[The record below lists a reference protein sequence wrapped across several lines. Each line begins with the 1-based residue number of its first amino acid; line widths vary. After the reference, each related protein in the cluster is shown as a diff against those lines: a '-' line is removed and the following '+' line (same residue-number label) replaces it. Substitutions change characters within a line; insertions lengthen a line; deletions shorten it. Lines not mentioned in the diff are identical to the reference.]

1 MPTVR
6 RIPTVTQLKSA
17 PLNSLRVLRKPNKG
31 HAIWLAAGTEGIVPA
46 ATMFQP
52 HSLLWHYL
60 WAAPSI
66 LLLLLAV
73 IIYRRS
79 QQREFPIFWAFAIVQ
94 GATGLALY
102 LMSVAYWYFKP
113 PLVSPEFWWKANFV
127 HLLIE
132 VVLKFALIG
141 EILSQVLKPF
151 PALSKLGKL
160 MIRIVGPALVLTATW
175 VVALSRPSEFAP
187 IVATSLRLDLADY
200 VIECGML
207 LCIFLFAAY
216 FHLAWG
222 RLAFGIALGL
232 GIAGSVQL
240 GTWALWSNLPVTF
253 QQRTQLDFVNMGVY
267 HLSVLIWLYY
277 VLTTPKATLMD
288 KLGMVKL
295 GEKNDHYDD
304 HDSGGDDSGGNDLS
318 GSDLSGEDERQ
329 HDLVVWNREL
339 ERLLKR

>member
-17 PLNSLRVLRKPNKG
+17 PRSLLKLLRKTNKG
-31 HAIWLAAGTEGIVPA
+31 HGVWLAAGTKGIVPA

-73 IIYRRS
+73 FIYRRS
-79 QQREFPIFWAFAIVQ
+79 LQREFPIFLTFAIVQ
-94 GATGLALY
+94 GVAGLALY
-102 LMSVAYWYFKP
+102 GMSVAYWHFKP
-113 PLVSPEFWWKANFV
+113 PLISGVFWWRANLV

-160 MIRIVGPALVLTATW
+160 MIRVVGPALVLTATL

-187 IVATSLRLDLADY
+187 IVANSHSLDLADY
-200 VIECGML
+200 VIECGLL
-207 LCIFLFAAY
+207 LCIFVFAAY

-222 RLAFGIALGL
+222 RLALGIALGL
-232 GIAGSVQL
+232 GVAGSVQL
-240 GTWALWSNLPVTF
+240 GTWALWSNLPVTVH
-253 QQRTQLDFVNMGVY
+253 QRTLLDFVNMGIY
-267 HLSVLIWLYY
+267 QISVLIWLYY
-277 VLTTPKATLMD
+277 ALTTPKPTLMD
-288 KLGMVKL
+288 KLG
-295 GEKNDHYDD
+295 EKDDHYEDRGSGG
-304 HDSGGDDSGGNDLS
+304 HDSR
-318 GSDLSGEDERQ
+318 GSDSSGPDSIDEDERQ

>member
-1 MPTVR
+1 M
-6 RIPTVTQLKSA
+6 
-17 PLNSLRVLRKPNKG
+17 RV
-31 HAIWLAAGTEGIVPA
+31 WLAAGTEGIVPA

-60 WAAPSI
+60 WAAPNVV
-66 LLLLLAV
+66 LLLLAL
-73 IIYRRS
+73 ILYRRS
-79 QQREFPIFWAFAIVQ
+79 LHLQFPIFGTFAIVQ
-94 GATGLALY
+94 GATSLALY
-102 LMSVAYWYFKP
+102 VLDVTL
-113 PLVSPEFWWKANFV
+113 PLSWAAFWWKANFV

-141 EILSQVLKPF
+141 EILSHTLKPF
-151 PALSKLGKL
+151 PALSKSGKL
-160 MIRIVGPALVLTATW
+160 MIRVVGPALVLAATL
-175 VVALSRPSEFAP
+175 VVALSRPSPFPP
-187 IVATSLRLDLADY
+187 IIATSLRLDLADY

-216 FHLAWG
+216 FHLVWG

-253 QQRTQLDFVNMGVY
+253 DQRKLLDFVNMGVY
-267 HLSVLIWLYY
+267 LLSVLIWLYY

-288 KLGMVKL
+288 KLGTVKF
-295 GEKNDHYDD
+295 GEKDDHSDD
-304 HDSGGDDSGGNDLS
+304 HDSGGHDSGGNDSS

>member
-1 MPTVR
+1 MET
-6 RIPTVTQLKSA
+6 
-17 PLNSLRVLRKPNKG
+17 
-31 HAIWLAAGTEGIVPA
+31 WLAAGTEGIVPA

-60 WAAPSI
+60 WAAPNVG
-66 LLLLLAV
+66 LLLLAV

-79 QQREFPIFWAFAIVQ
+79 QQREFPIFLTFAIVQ
-94 GATGLALY
+94 GVASLALY
-102 LMSVAYWYFKP
+102 GMSLAYWHFRS
-113 PLVSPEFWWKANFV
+113 PLFSPVFWWRADFV

-141 EILSQVLKPF
+141 EILSHALKPF
-151 PALSKLGKL
+151 PALSKSGKL
-160 MIRIVGPALVLTATW
+160 MIRVVGPALVLTATL
-175 VVALSRPSEFAP
+175 VVALSRPSQFPP
-187 IVATSLRLDLADY
+187 IIATSLRLDLADY

-240 GTWALWSNLPVTF
+240 GTWALWSNLAVTF
-253 QQRTQLDFVNMGVY
+253 HQRTLLDFVNMGVD

-288 KLGMVKL
+288 KLGMVKF
-295 GEKNDHYDD
+295 GENDDHYDD
-304 HDSGGDDSGGNDLS
+304 HDSGGHDSGGDDLT

>member
-1 MPTVR
+1 M
-6 RIPTVTQLKSA
+6 
-17 PLNSLRVLRKPNKG
+17 
-31 HAIWLAAGTEGIVPA
+31 PA

-73 IIYRRS
+73 IIYHRS
-79 QQREFPIFWAFAIVQ
+79 LHREFPIFLTFAIVQ
-94 GATGLALY
+94 GVTMLALY
-102 LMSVAYWYFKP
+102 VLDVTL
-113 PLVSPEFWWKANFV
+113 PLSWGKFWWQANFV

-141 EILSQVLKPF
+141 EILSHALKPF

-160 MIRIVGPALVLTATW
+160 MVRVVGPGLVLAATW
-175 VVALSRPSEFAP
+175 VVALSRPSEFPP
-187 IVATSLRLDLADY
+187 IVANSHRLDLADY
-200 VIECGML
+200 VMQCGML

-216 FHLAWG
+216 FHLTWG

-232 GIAGSVQL
+232 GLAGSVQL
-240 GTWALWSNLPVTF
+240 GTWAIWSNLVIT
-253 QQRTQLDFVNMGVY
+253 RHERNLLDFVNMGVY

-277 VLTTPKATLMD
+277 VLTTPKATRMN
-288 KLGMVKL
+288 KPGA
-295 GEKNDHYDD
+295 GDD
-304 HDSGGDDSGGNDLS
+304 HDSGGDGSGGPDLS
-318 GSDLSGEDERQ
+318 GPDSIDEDERQ
-329 HDLVVWNREL
+329 HDLAAWNSEL